1 LNKSIAPSSSEVT
14 GDIDSPE
21 LLAHVAAIRSLGKQT
36 IANVIEIGKHLTEC
50 KRIVGRGGWV
60 PWLKRE
66 FAWFRQTADR
76 FIQVFEA
83 SGKLP
88 KLGKLNLP
96 VSAIYLLAEKGTPE
110 KVLKD
115 IVDRASKGEKVKHDD
130 VKAAVE
136 TAKPTKKMKSN
147 GAAAPANAD
156 EVWQEITCPGCNGTG
171 ECLCPGCKGTGE
183 APEAAVAEDDT
194 TDSVAD
200 PVNEIQRLRK
210 QVIGLESEIKELQSE
225 AEKLRKENA
234 DLKAS
239 LKAWKSATG
248 VEQNDAMPDPGHA
261 DRWTER

>member
-1 LNKSIAPSSSEVT
+1 MEGCAVIRSKHSTSKKSAKLPVRDAAVI
-14 GDIDSPE
+14 IDTPE
-21 LLAHVAAIRSLGKQT
+21 LLAHVNAIRSLGKQT
-36 IANVIEIGKHLTEC
+36 IANVISIGEHLHAC

-66 FAWFRQTADR
+66 FAWSRQTADR

-88 KLGKLNLP
+88 KLGKLNLA

-136 TAKPTKKMKSN
+136 TAKPTKETKSN

-156 EVWQEITCPGCNGTG
+156 EVWQQITCPDCNGTG
-171 ECLCPGCKGTGE
+171 EAPEACPDCNGTGE
-183 APEAAVAEDDT
+183 VPEAAVAEDDT
-194 TDSVAD
+194 TPSLRE
-200 PVNEIQRLRK
+200 NEIQRLRK
-210 QVIGLESEIKELQSE
+210 QVIGLESEIKDLQSE
-225 AEKLRKENA
+225 VEKLRKENA
-234 DLKAS
+234 DLKTS
-239 LKAWKSATG
+239 LKA
-248 VEQNDAMPDPGHA
+248 
-261 DRWTER
+261 